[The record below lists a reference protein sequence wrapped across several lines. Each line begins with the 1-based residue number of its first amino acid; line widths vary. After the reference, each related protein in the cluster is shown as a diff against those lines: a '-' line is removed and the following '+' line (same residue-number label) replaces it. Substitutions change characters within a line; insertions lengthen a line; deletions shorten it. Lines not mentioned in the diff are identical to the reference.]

1 MRKNYGSPDINGMII
16 DFDHKDKNGWSVVR
30 KATLAEILD
39 RVDECQ
45 KMIKVNVDLYNS
57 ENDFDWLEFAAFW
70 GQQLTMCIDCINAG
84 TYAEVDNYA
93 V

>member
-1 MRKNYGSPDINGMII
+1 MRKNYGSPDINGKIVDM
-16 DFDHKDKNGWSVVR
+16 DHKDELGFVVR

-45 KMIKVNVDLYNS
+45 TMIKANMDIYDRD
-57 ENDFDWLEFAAFW
+57 NDFVWLEYAAFW
-70 GQQLTMCIDCINAG
+70 GQQMTMCIDCINAG